1 MAQPTRIMFGG
12 RLYSVD
18 GYKGTAMEILEGDRI
33 PVTDEVLL
41 NRLVCEFWEPSGRY
55 SGT

>member
-1 MAQPTRIMFGG
+1 MFGG